1 MTHVQEIGK
10 RAAGEA
16 ALQYVRDGDLVG
28 LGTGSTVKYFLLA
41 LGEKVKSGFRIQGIP
56 SSLETAR
63 IAHGLHIPLLPYE
76 GEWELDV
83 AVDGADQVDPQS
95 QLIKGGGGALL
106 REKIVAS
113 AARQFIVIVD
123 RTKCVPVLGKT
134 TPVPVEVV
142 PFGWP
147 NAQRQIQALGWSSH
161 LRQKNNHVFKTDE
174 GNVILDVDVGQIEDP
189 ATLENQ
195 LNSIPGVAENGL
207 FVDRVSQVII
217 GGTEGVEIRKRS
229 IM

>member
-1 MTHVQEIGK
+1 MTNTHEISK

-41 LGEKVKSGFRIQGIP
+41 LGEKVKSGFRVQGIP

-83 AVDGADQVDPQS
+83 AVDGADQVDS
-95 QLIKGGGGALL
+95 HFQLIKGGGGALL

-113 AARQFIVIVD
+113 AARQFIVVVD
-123 RTKCVPVLGKT
+123 ETKCVPVLGKT
-134 TPVPVEVV
+134 MPVPVEVI

-147 NAQRQIQALGWSSH
+147 NAQRQIRALGWSSR

-174 GNVILDVDVGQIEDP
+174 GNFILDVEVGRIEDP
-189 ATLENQ
+189 ATLENR

-207 FVDRVSQVII
+207 FVDRTSLVII
-217 GGTEGVEIRKRS
+217 GGTEGVEIRERS

>member
-1 MTHVQEIGK
+1 M
-10 RAAGEA
+10 
-16 ALQYVRDGDLVG
+16 
-28 LGTGSTVKYFLLA
+28 
-41 LGEKVKSGFRIQGIP
+41 
-56 SSLETAR
+56 
-63 IAHGLHIPLLPYE
+63 
-76 GEWELDV
+76 
-83 AVDGADQVDPQS
+83 
-95 QLIKGGGGALL
+95 
-106 REKIVAS
+106 
-113 AARQFIVIVD
+113 
-123 RTKCVPVLGKT
+123 LGKT

-207 FVDRVSQVII
+207 FVDRVSHVII